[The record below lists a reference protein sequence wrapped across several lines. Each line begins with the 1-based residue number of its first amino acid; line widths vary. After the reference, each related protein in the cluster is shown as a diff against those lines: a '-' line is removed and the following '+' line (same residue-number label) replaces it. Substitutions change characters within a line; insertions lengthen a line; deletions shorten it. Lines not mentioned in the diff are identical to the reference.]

1 MLQETLVETISD
13 DRNVKEEDEDD
24 NEDAETSDG
33 ASNNPKTYSSPVP
46 KQRKTGRQQDS
57 ASSAVMASALNMTR
71 PVASSRSSEPAP
83 ETDEMTAFF
92 NYVTQKT
99 KNYPPATKIGVQHA
113 IFEIL
118 MQADRGFYEGN

>member
-13 DRNVKEEDEDD
+13 DRNVKEEDDD
-24 NEDAETSDG
+24 EDAETSDG
-33 ASNNPKTYSSPVP
+33 ASDNPQTYSSPAP

-57 ASSAVMASALNMTR
+57 ASSAVMTSALNMIG
-71 PVASSRSSEPAP
+71 PVASSRSDEPAP

>member
-13 DRNVKEEDEDD
+13 DRNVKEEDDD
-24 NEDAETSDG
+24 EDAETSDG
-33 ASNNPKTYSSPVP
+33 ASNNPQTYSSPAP

-57 ASSAVMASALNMTR
+57 ASSAVMTSALTMIR
-71 PVASSRSSEPAP
+71 PVASSLSNEPAP

>member
-24 NEDAETSDG
+24 DEDAETSDG
-33 ASNNPKTYSSPVP
+33 ASNNPQTYSSPAP
-46 KQRKTGRQQDS
+46 KQRKAGRQQES
-57 ASSAVMASALNMTR
+57 ASSAVMTSALNMIR

-92 NYVTQKT
+92 SYVTQKT

-118 MQADRGFYEGN
+118 MQADQGFYEGN